1 MYARGSI
8 DQSRCN
14 PDHTRADLSTFR
26 IPAFDLQLGY
36 GIQSLTME
44 PINMSAAHIDRPVSG
59 LSTTEARQRLAAS
72 GYNEL
77 TPPKTRRVWHIAA
90 EVLREP
96 MFLLLIA
103 AGCVYLLLGD
113 VGDALMLLFFVV
125 LIVIL
130 TVSQQHKSERV
141 LEALRDL
148 SSPRAMVLRDGKQQR
163 ITGREVVT
171 GDLLLFTEGDRVAA
185 DAVLL
190 SCNDL
195 LADESML
202 TGESV
207 PVRKRPGNA
216 DATALLPGG
225 DDQPFVYAGTV
236 LVQGSGIG
244 LVTATGK
251 SSAFGQIG
259 KSLESASP
267 GASPLRIQT
276 GRLVR
281 RLATLAI
288 TLCLILVITYGISR
302 GHWLDALLAGI
313 TLAMAALPEE
323 FPVILSV
330 FMALGAWR
338 ISRRN
343 VLTRRLDAIETLGAT
358 TVLCADK
365 TGTLTENRM
374 TIRKLYSDSRMLQVD
389 SRSPLPEPW
398 HELVEFGILASERD
412 PFDPMERALHELGNR
427 TLSGT
432 EHLHEKWQ
440 LVYEYSLSPELLA
453 MSHVWQGD
461 EQKHHMVAAKGAPE
475 AIIDLCHLPDEQ
487 ARSIEQAAAEMADQG
502 LRVLGVARA
511 RLESIPEPELRW
523 PAQQHDIEFSFIGL
537 IGLQDP
543 LRPDVAEAIAQCHEA
558 GIRVVMITGD
568 HARTAQA
575 IASELGLPSTQIL
588 TGSDLDAISD
598 QDLRSRLRDVRVFAR
613 IVPRQKLRLVEAFK
627 ANGEIVAMTGDGV
640 NDAPALKAAHI
651 GVAMGKR
658 GTDVAREAAGLVL
671 LNDDFASLVAT
682 IRLGRRIYDNL
693 RKAMS
698 YALAVH
704 IPIVGMAM
712 LPVLFGEPLLLLPAH
727 IMFLQ
732 MIIDPACSIFF
743 EAEPEHRDIMQRPPR
758 QSNEPLFGG
767 RLMAGSLLQ
776 GSVAFAVTAA
786 IYAWAIAHG
795 LEENIVR
802 SMVFV
807 AMVAANIAL
816 VFSNRS
822 LNASWQGA
830 WSRENPAL
838 WWIVLGGSAGLALVL
853 SVPVLREL
861 FHFSG
866 DALQIL
872 SIGVLAA
879 ISVLLLSTVVKRLL
893 P

>member
-1 MYARGSI
+1 MSTVNDGPSI
-8 DQSRCN
+8 
-14 PDHTRADLSTFR
+14 A
-26 IPAFDLQLGY
+26 
-36 GIQSLTME
+36 
-44 PINMSAAHIDRPVSG
+44 G
-59 LSTTEARQRLAAS
+59 LSTAEARRRIAVS

-77 TPPKTRRVWHIAA
+77 APAKPRRIRHTVA

-103 AGCVYLLLGD
+103 AGGIYLLLGEA
-113 VGDALMLLFFVV
+113 GDALMLLVFVV
-125 LIVIL
+125 LIIAL
-130 TVSQQHKSERV
+130 TVFQQHKSERV

-148 SSPRAMVLRDGKQQR
+148 SSPRALVLRDGQQQR
-163 ITGREVVT
+163 IAGREVVQ
-171 GDLLLFTEGDRVAA
+171 GDLLLLAEGDRVAA

-207 PVRKRPGNA
+207 PVRKHPGSA
-216 DATALLPGG
+216 DSVPLQPGG

-236 LVQGSGIG
+236 LVQGSGIA
-244 LVTATGK
+244 LVIATGK
-251 SSAFGQIG
+251 SSAIG
-259 KSLESASP
+259 RIGASLADTRA

-276 GRLVR
+276 GILVR
-281 RLATLAI
+281 RLAMFAG
-288 TLCLILVITYGISR
+288 TLCLILVLGYGLSR

-313 TLAMAALPEE
+313 SLAMASLPEE

-338 ISRRN
+338 ISKRN
-343 VLTRRLDAIETLGAT
+343 VLTRRLNAIETLGAT
-358 TVLCADK
+358 TVLCTDK

-374 TIRKLYSDSRMLQVD
+374 VIRELYSGGQMLRVD

-412 PFDPMERALHELGNR
+412 PFDPMDRALHELGLR
-427 TLSGT
+427 TLGGS
-432 EHLHEKWQ
+432 EHLHQAWR
-440 LVYEYSLSPELLA
+440 LVHEYSLSPELAA

-461 EQKHHMVAAKGAPE
+461 EQGHHMVAAKGSPE
-475 AIIDLCHLPDEQ
+475 AIIDLCHLPD
-487 ARSIEQAAAEMADQG
+487 AQAASLAQVAAGMADQG

-511 RLESIPEPELRW
+511 ELKSGTDVEQRW
-523 PAQQHDIEFSFIGL
+523 PAQQHDIGFEFVGL
-537 IGLQDP
+537 LGLHDP
-543 LRPDVAEAIAQCHEA
+543 LRPDVAAAIAQCRAA

-575 IASELGLPSTQIL
+575 IARELGLPAQQIL
-588 TGSDLDAISD
+588 SGGDLDALSD
-598 QDLRSRLRDVRVFAR
+598 RELQARLRDVGIFAR
-613 IVPRQKLRLVEAFK
+613 IVPQQKLRLVEALK

-640 NDAPALKAAHI
+640 NDAPALNAAHI

-671 LNDDFASLVAT
+671 LDDDFAALAAT

-704 IPIVGMAM
+704 IPIVGMAL
-712 LPVLFGEPLLLLPAH
+712 LPVLLGEPLLLLPAH

-743 EAEPEHRDIMQRPPR
+743 EAEPEEKNIMQRPPR
-758 QSNEPLFGG
+758 HANEALFGG
-767 RLMAGSLLQ
+767 KLLANSLLQ
-776 GSVAFAVTAA
+776 GAVAFAVAA
-786 IYAWAIAHG
+786 AVYAWAITQG
-795 LEENIVR
+795 LEENTVR
-802 SMVFV
+802 ALVFT
-807 AMVAANIAL
+807 AMVAGNIAL
-816 VFSNRS
+816 VFSSRS
-822 LNASWQGA
+822 LGASWQGA
-830 WSRENPAL
+830 WSGGNPVL
-838 WWIVLGGSAGLALVL
+838 WWIVLGSSAGLALVL
-853 SVPVLREL
+853 GLPALRHL

-866 DALQIL
+866 NTPHLLGVGILTAL
-872 SIGVLAA
+872 A
-879 ISVLLLSTVVKRLL
+879 VLLLSAGVKRMIGART
-893 P
+893 

>member
-1 MYARGSI
+1 MSAMND
-8 DQSRCN
+8 DQS
-14 PDHTRADLSTFR
+14 
-26 IPAFDLQLGY
+26 I
-36 GIQSLTME
+36 
-44 PINMSAAHIDRPVSG
+44 SG
-59 LSTTEARQRLAAS
+59 LSSTEARQRLAAS
-72 GYNEL
+72 GYNESS
-77 TPPKTRRVWHIAA
+77 PPQTRRVWHIVA

-103 AGCVYLLLGD
+103 AGGIYLLLGD
-113 VGDALMLLFFVV
+113 VGDALMLLFFVA

-130 TVSQQHKSERV
+130 TVFQQHKSERV

-148 SSPRAMVLRDGKQQR
+148 SSPRAMVLRDGRQQR
-163 ITGREVVT
+163 IAGREVVP
-171 GDLLLFTEGDRVAA
+171 GDLLLLTEGDRVAA

-207 PVRKRPGNA
+207 PVRKHPGSA
-216 DATALLPGG
+216 DSTVQQPGG

-244 LVTATGK
+244 QVTATGK
-251 SSAFGQIG
+251 SSAIGQIG
-259 KSLESASP
+259 KSLEGAQP
-267 GASPLRIQT
+267 GTSPLRIQT

-281 RLATLAI
+281 RLAILAG
-288 TLCLILVITYGISR
+288 TLCLILVIVYGISR

-313 TLAMAALPEE
+313 TLAMASLPEE

-343 VLTRRLDAIETLGAT
+343 VLTRRPDAIETLGAT

-374 TIRKLYSDSRMLQVD
+374 VIGMLYSDGQMLQVD
-389 SRSPLPEPW
+389 TRSPLPEPW

-412 PFDPMERALHELGNR
+412 PFDPMERALHELGKR
-427 TLSGT
+427 TLGGT
-432 EHLHEKWQ
+432 EHLHEEWQ
-440 LVYEYSLSPELLA
+440 IVHEYSLTPELLA

-461 EQKHHMVAAKGAPE
+461 EQMHHMVAAKGAPE
-475 AIIDLCHLPDEQ
+475 AIIDLCHLPEAQ
-487 ARSIEQAAAEMADQG
+487 AGAIELAAAGMADRG

-511 RLESIPEPELRW
+511 TLKPGQEW
-523 PAQQHDIEFSFIGL
+523 PAQQHDIEFYFVGL
-537 IGLQDP
+537 LGLQDP
-543 LRPDVAEAIAQCHEA
+543 LRADVAEAIAQCHAA

-568 HARTAQA
+568 HARTAQS
-575 IASELGLPSTQIL
+575 IAAELGLPSGQVL
-588 TGSDLDAISD
+588 TGGELDSMSDEA
-598 QDLRSRLRDVRVFAR
+598 LRARLRDVQVFAR
-613 IVPRQKLRLVEAFK
+613 IVPQQKLRLVEAFK

-704 IPIVGMAM
+704 IPIVGMAL

-743 EAEPEHRDIMQRPPR
+743 EAEPEEKSIMQRPPR
-758 QSNEPLFGG
+758 QANEPLFGG
-767 RLMAGSLLQ
+767 KLMANSLLQ
-776 GSVAFAVTAA
+776 GAVAFAVVAA
-786 IYAWAIAHG
+786 IYAWA
-795 LEENIVR
+795 LSKEMDENSVR
-802 SMVFV
+802 ALVFV
-807 AMVAANIAL
+807 AMVAGNIAL

-830 WSRENPAL
+830 WSRENPVL

-853 SVPVLREL
+853 GVPMLREL

-866 DALQIL
+866 DAPQIL
-872 SIGVLAA
+872 GVGVLAA
-879 ISVLLLSTVVKRLL
+879 LGVLLLSAGVKRML

>member
-1 MYARGSI
+1 MSTI
-8 DQSRCN
+8 NDDQLV
-14 PDHTRADLSTFR
+14 TGL
-26 IPAFDLQLGY
+26 
-36 GIQSLTME
+36 
-44 PINMSAAHIDRPVSG
+44 SAAQ
-59 LSTTEARQRLAAS
+59 AQQRLAAS

-77 TPPKTRRVWHIAA
+77 NPPKPRRVWHIAA
-90 EVLREP
+90 DVLKEP

-103 AGCVYLLLGD
+103 AGGIYLLLGD

-125 LIVIL
+125 LIIIL
-130 TVSQQHKSERV
+130 TVFQQHKSERV

-148 SSPRAMVLRDGKQQR
+148 SSPRALVLRDGRQQR
-163 ITGREVVT
+163 IAGREVVP
-171 GDLLLFTEGDRVAA
+171 GDLLLLKEGDRVAA

-195 LADESML
+195 FADESML

-207 PVRKRPGNA
+207 PVLKIAGSPDSA
-216 DATALLPGG
+216 SCQPGG

-244 LVTATGK
+244 QVSATGK
-251 SSAFGQIG
+251 SSAIGQIG
-259 KSLESASP
+259 KSLESTQS
-267 GASPLRIQT
+267 GDSPLRIQT
-276 GRLVR
+276 GHLVR
-281 RLATLAI
+281 RLAIIAI
-288 TLCLILVITYGISR
+288 TLCLSLVLIYGFTR

-313 TLAMAALPEE
+313 SLAMSALPEE

-338 ISRRN
+338 ISKRN

-358 TVLCADK
+358 TVLCTDK

-374 TIRKLYSDSRMLQVD
+374 VIRKLYSGAQMLGIDSMLQVD
-389 SRSPLPEPW
+389 AQSELPEPW
-398 HELVEFGILASERD
+398 HELLEFGILASERT
-412 PFDPMERALHELGNR
+412 PFDPMERALHELGDR
-427 TLSGT
+427 TLSGS
-432 EHLHEKWQ
+432 EHLHDDWE
-440 LVYEYSLSPELLA
+440 LVHEYSLSPELLA

-461 EQKHHMVAAKGAPE
+461 GQKQHWVAAKGAPE
-475 AIIDLCHLPDEQ
+475 AIIDLCHLPDAE
-487 ARSIEQAAAEMADQG
+487 ARAIEQVAAEMADQG

-511 RLESIPEPELRW
+511 KLNPGPEQRW
-523 PAQQHDIEFSFIGL
+523 PAQQHDIEFSFVGL
-537 IGLQDP
+537 LGLQDP
-543 LRPDVAEAIAQCHEA
+543 LRADVMDAIAQCHAA

-575 IASELGLPSTQIL
+575 IARELGLPVAGLL
-588 TGSDLDAISD
+588 TGSELDAMSD
-598 QDLRSRLRDVRVFAR
+598 EALRSELRDIHVFAR
-613 IVPRQKLRLVEAFK
+613 IVPQQKLRLVEAFK

-712 LPVLFGEPLLLLPAH
+712 LPVLIGQPLLLMPAH
-727 IMFLQ
+727 IMFLEL
-732 MIIDPACSIFF
+732 IIGPACSIFF
-743 EAEPEHRDIMQRPPR
+743 EAEPEEKNLMQRPPR
-758 QSNEPLFGG
+758 QANEALFGG
-767 RLMAGSLLQ
+767 MLLTNSLLQ
-776 GSVAFAVTAA
+776 GLLAFAVAAA
-786 IYAWAIAHG
+786 IYAWALWQAWDD
-795 LEENIVR
+795 NTVR
-802 SMVFV
+802 ALVFT
-807 AMVAANIAL
+807 AMVAGNIAL

-822 LNASWQGA
+822 LDASWQGA
-830 WSRENPAL
+830 WSRENPVL

-853 SVPVLREL
+853 GVPVLRNL

-866 DALQIL
+866 NVPHIF
-872 SIGVLAA
+872 GVGALAA
-879 ISVLLLSTVVKRLL
+879 GGVLLLSAAAKRIVEAHKRTA
-893 P
+893 